1 MTQPSTPA
9 SPFAALAANNRR
21 AAPPA
26 DQAPAPSV
34 TQVQAT
40 PVVDTQ
46 PQAAQAAPAAAAAPS
61 PAPAA
66 PDEAAMPGAALTV
79 VASASE
85 PKTIQVL
92 TSTGLPNADDIYTG
106 TVGTLDSN
114 SCFKIDPDYP
124 RLAYLFTLS
133 TGGSMPVLSRA
144 MQVAAP
150 SSEAVTHGDVTARIG
165 ENTVE
170 LTLPAAAAAA
180 FKVTCISKASQNWG
194 RLYEAIGGHLPRGLM
209 VMDAL
214 ETDQRLVQ
222 QAVESYVSES
232 GLTPWKVPIIYSAV
246 VYEEEPEFR
255 GTREEDLLAKAA
267 SPSNILP
274 DVTRTPVP
282 VAAAIEGAPPAQDA
296 AHEGAAVPADVATH
310 RGGLE
315 LTVEGE
321 IQVLATSAQQAAQV
335 ATGLLMVANQ
345 APRFAQMLRPQGVS
359 IQHVKLL
366 PTQGDYEGDHPRETG

>member
-9 SPFAALAANNRR
+9 SPFATLAALAANNRR

-26 DQAPAPSV
+26 EQAPAPSV

-40 PVVDTQ
+40 PVVETP
-46 PQAAQAAPAAAAAPS
+46 PQATQAAPAAPS

-66 PDEAAMPGAALTV
+66 PEAATPGAALTV
-79 VASASE
+79 VAPASE
-85 PKTIQVL
+85 SKTIQVL
-92 TSTGLPNADDIYTG
+92 TSMGNYQFDAIFTG

-114 SCFKIDPDYP
+114 NCFKIDPDYT
-124 RLAYLFTLS
+124 RLSYLFTLS
-133 TGGSMPVLSRA
+133 QGSAMPVLSRA
-144 MQVAAP
+144 TQVAAP
-150 SSEAVTHGDVTARIG
+150 SSEAVTHGEVTSRVG
-165 ENTVE
+165 ERTVE

-180 FKVTCISKASQNWG
+180 IKVNCIAKASQTWG
-194 RLYEAIGGHLPRGLM
+194 DLYQAVARNLPAGLM
-209 VMDAL
+209 GADMLATERRNV
-214 ETDQRLVQ
+214 E

-232 GLTPWKVPIIYSAV
+232 GLTPWKVPVIYSAV
-246 VYEEEPEFR
+246 VFEEEPEFR
-255 GTREEDLLAKAA
+255 GNREEDLLAKAA
-267 SPSNILP
+267 SPSKFLP

-282 VAAAIEGAPPAQDA
+282 VTPGTEVAPPAQDA

-310 RGGLE
+310 HGGLE

-366 PTQGDYEGDHPRETG
+366 EQRYEEEHYPRERDQ